1 MKVEA
6 IQRADYDK
14 FNYELKNVIN
24 AFINENTKVN
34 DIVYICLNSLFAK
47 YESLEMHYVGKWDD
61 STSHDSIRNLLC
73 KISGTYWFQNMPT
86 LLAMTNNLSEFSV
99 IPINDSTV
107 KDFEQN
113 ADTFS
118 MSENQPID
126 ATENVTTP
134 YIKVKG
140 KTGYTNKE
148 TVTHNTVKEAL
159 ERVAISKETE
169 MSLTNFIEAG
179 IRTVIKEYNTAY

>member
-1 MKVEA
+1 MKIEA
-6 IQRADYDK
+6 IQSADYDT
-14 FNYELKNVIN
+14 FDYELKNVIK

-34 DIVYICLNSLFAK
+34 DIVNICLNKVFVK
-47 YESLEMHYVGKWDD
+47 YQSLEMHYIGKWDD
-61 STSHDSIRNLLC
+61 NTSHDAIIDLLC

-148 TVTHNTVKEAL
+148 TTTHNTVKEAL

-169 MSLTNFIEAG
+169 MCLTAFIEAG
-179 IRTVIKEYNTAY
+179 IHRIVREYNTAY